1 MGLLEI
7 FNSVFFVPNFQLPN
21 ALVTAAAR
29 LGCVSEVKR
38 ETSLWIP
45 DSEFPMLNITLRFNQ
60 EWEMGFKKRWE
71 KESTTWTTS
80 KRAERLAGMC
90 LLSGES
96 ASPPF
101 CWAGENCSG
110 FMFDVRAEELW
121 DSYLRSAAAGGSESG
136 FFRTACQSQAPGTRS
151 FLQEEA
157 GVRRGKDWDWGRR
170 RELWV
175 CLRVSVA
182 AAKVT
187 LDHCNWRPL
196 IDLSQ
201 QMMCRQEWCFGFYF
215 IHLTL
220 FWTLAPH
227 TLFKFDM
234 KSPVIVH
241 NLCKLFKKKSY
252 TLTFSA
258 S

>member
-38 ETSLWIP
+38 GTSLWIP
-45 DSEFPMLNITLRFNQ
+45 DTEFPMLNITLRFNQ
-60 EWEMGFKKRWE
+60 EWEMGFKKKVR
-71 KESTTWTTS
+71 
-80 KRAERLAGMC
+80 ERICDVNYQHASGAFGRDVFALGGERFSSI
-90 LLSGES
+90 LLGWRKLLRLHVWCQGWRTVGLVS
-96 ASPPF
+96 
-101 CWAGENCSG
+101 
-110 FMFDVRAEELW
+110 EE
-121 DSYLRSAAAGGSESG
+121 SAAAGGSESG

-157 GVRRGKDWDWGRR
+157 GVRRGKDWDGGRR

-201 QMMCRQEWCFGFYF
+201 QMMCRFKYILGFISF
-215 IHLTL
+215 ILDTGPTHPLNSTWSHLFLVLLCTINQC
-220 FWTLAPH
+220 
-227 TLFKFDM
+227 
-234 KSPVIVH
+234 KS
-241 NLCKLFKKKSY
+241 FKKN
-252 TLTFSA
+252 LIH
-258 S
+258 